1 MAHPS
6 RRTRDALDALFA
18 RTGGTF
24 RFGLERM
31 ERLLAA
37 LGDPHRALPVLHV
50 AGTNGK
56 GSTVATAEAL
66 LRARGLR
73 VARYTSPHLV
83 EFNERIVVDGE
94 PIPGDAVGDFLER
107 WMPQIE
113 ALGATFFEATTAMA
127 FDWIARS
134 GADAAV
140 IETGLGGRLDATNV
154 VRPLAAGV
162 TSIGYDHM
170 EYLGDTLEKIAAEK
184 AGIFKPGVPAVI
196 GETDPRLAALLAGH
210 ARDRGASRVVLAASE
225 WGVSDVVVDAEG
237 TAFTL
242 THEGRPRRLRTAL
255 VGEHQA
261 RNAAVALALLDAA
274 GGVFAE
280 AARAPA
286 AGLAAVTLP
295 GRFDR
300 RGRFLFDVAHNAD
313 GVAVLVRSLRAVT
326 PARPVVAVVCILRD
340 KEWPA
345 MLRRLGEVVDH
356 FVFTDAPTAPASR
369 AWSLAEATRFAEG
382 AGLSHE
388 AVADFD
394 LALERAGARGATV
407 LVTGSFHTVGDA
419 MARLPLGSAVE

>member
-1 MAHPS
+1 MSHGS
-6 RRTRDALDALFA
+6 RQTRDALDALFA

-31 ERLLAA
+31 ERLLAT
-37 LGDPHRALPVLHV
+37 LGDPHLALPVLHV

-66 LRARGLR
+66 LRSRGLR

-83 EFNERIVVDGE
+83 EFNERIVVDGD
-94 PIPGDAVGDFLER
+94 PIPGEAVGEFLAR
-107 WMPQIE
+107 WMPTIE

-134 GADAAV
+134 GADVAV

-170 EYLGDTLEKIAAEK
+170 EYLGGTLDEIAAEK
-184 AGIFKPGVPAVI
+184 AGIFKAGVPAVI
-196 GETDPRLAALLAGH
+196 GEPEPTLAGLLARR
-210 ARDRGASRVVLAASE
+210 AEEAGASQVVLATRSWA
-225 WGVSDVVVDAEG
+225 VSDVVVDAGG
-237 TAFTL
+237 TGFTL
-242 THEGRPRRLRTAL
+242 THEGRPQRLRTGL

-261 RNAAVALALLDAA
+261 RNAAFTLALLDAA
-274 GGVFAE
+274 GGPYAE
-280 AARAPA
+280 AAGEPA
-286 AGLAAVTLP
+286 VGLAAVALP

-313 GVAVLVRSLRAVT
+313 GAAVLARSLRAVF
-326 PARPVVAVVCILRD
+326 PARPVVAIVCILRD

-345 MLRRLGEVVDH
+345 MLRRLGGVVDH
-356 FVFTDAPTAPASR
+356 FVFTNAPTAPASR
-369 AWSLAEATRFAEG
+369 AWSLAEVAGFADA

-388 AVADFD
+388 VIDDFD
-394 LALERAGARGATV
+394 LALERAGDRGATV

>member
-1 MAHPS
+1 MPHAS

-83 EFNERIVVDGE
+83 EFNERIVVEGE
-94 PIPGDAVGDFLER
+94 PIPGEAVGEFLDR
-107 WMPQIE
+107 WMPSIE

-154 VRPLAAGV
+154 VHPLAAGV

-170 EYLGDTLEKIAAEK
+170 DYLGGTLEEIAAEK
-184 AGIFKPGVPAVI
+184 AGIFKAGVPAVV
-196 GETDPRLAALLAGH
+196 GEADPRLAALLAGH
-210 ARDRGASRVVLAASE
+210 ARERGASRVVLAASE
-225 WGVSDVVVDAEG
+225 WDVRDVVVDAGG

-242 THEGRPRRLRTAL
+242 THEGHARRLRTAL

-274 GGVFAE
+274 GGAFAE
-280 AARAPA
+280 AAREPA
-286 AGLAAVTLP
+286 EGLAGVALP

-313 GVAVLVRSLRAVT
+313 GAGVLVRSLKAVT

-369 AWSLAEATRFAEG
+369 AWSLAEVAAFAQD

-394 LALERAGARGATV
+394 RALERAGARGETV

>member
-1 MAHPS
+1 MPHAS
-6 RRTRDALDALFA
+6 RRTRDALEALFA

-37 LGDPHRALPVLHV
+37 LGDPHLALPVLHV

-66 LRARGLR
+66 LRARGMR

-83 EFNERIVVDGE
+83 EFNERIVVDGT
-94 PIPGDAVGDFLER
+94 PIPGEAVGGFLDR
-107 WMPQIE
+107 WMPTIE

-170 EYLGDTLEKIAAEK
+170 EYLGGTLEEIAAEK
-184 AGIFKPGVPAVI
+184 AGIFKAGVPAVI
-196 GETDPRLAALLAGH
+196 GEAEPQLAGLLAAR
-210 ARDRGASRVVLAASE
+210 ARAQGASPVVLAAKA
-225 WGVSDVVVDAEG
+225 WAVSDVVVDAEG

-242 THEGRPRRLRTAL
+242 AHDGRTQRLRTAL

-261 RNAAVALALLDAA
+261 RNAAVAMALLDAA
-274 GGVFAE
+274 GGPFAE

-286 AGLAAVTLP
+286 AGLAGVALP

-313 GVAVLVRSLRAVT
+313 GVAVLVRSLRAVL
-326 PARPVVAVVCILRD
+326 PARPLVAVVCILRD
-340 KEWPA
+340 KEWPS

-369 AWSLAEATRFAEG
+369 AWSLAEVAGFANA
-382 AGLSHE
+382 AGLQHE
-388 AVADFD
+388 TVADFD
-394 LALERAGARGATV
+394 LALERAGHRGATV

-419 MARLPLGSAVE
+419 MARLPLASLVE